1 MNNEEEKKYTIIYQ
15 NDEIIVAVR
24 DRTEGEEE

>member
-1 MNNEEEKKYTIIYQ
+1 MTDEEQKKYTIIYQ

-24 DRTEGEEE
+24 DKSEEEE

>member
-1 MNNEEEKKYTIIYQ
+1 MTDEEQKKYKIIYQ

-24 DRTEGEEE
+24 DKSEEEE

>member
-1 MNNEEEKKYTIIYQ
+1 MSDEEQKKYTIIYQ

-24 DRTEGEEE
+24 DKSEEEE